1 MQEQEP
7 EGAAKRIETAKSKQ
21 QERQQAQL
29 SPWGGNVWRRG
40 ETERDDD
47 DDDDAE
53 VCGLQ
58 GD

>member
-7 EGAAKRIETAKSKQ
+7 EGAAKRIETAKRKQ

-29 SPWGGNVWRRG
+29 SPWGGNLWRRG

-47 DDDDAE
+47 DDAE
-53 VCGLQ
+53 VWGLQ